1 MSRFA
6 RRHQKDKNEDEIIKV
21 FKKAGAEVFI
31 IDRPFDLLVAYHG
44 ELVLVEVKT
53 QKGKLS
59 DTQKQDL
66 SKLWQKG
73 ITIHVVRNKTDVK
86 NVLQELRQGRVTNGK
101 RMFLESEQTTV

>member
-1 MSRFA
+1 MGRFA
-6 RRHQKDKNEDEIIKV
+6 RRHQKDENEDDIVKA

-53 QKGKLS
+53 HKGKLS
-59 DTQKQDL
+59 ETQKQDL

-73 ITIHVVRNKTDVK
+73 ITIYVVRNNKDVR
-86 NVLQELRQGRVTNGK
+86 NVLQELRQGRVMNG
-101 RMFLESEQTTV
+101 RREFLESEQTAV